1 MPKPD
6 HEPRT
11 WCPQCGAVCA
21 TETAEGQITFRHI
34 KEPTIGTYT
43 EDEIVKVFAERKR
56 FCKALEDLRIQIHDG
71 ADESALLR
79 TIDAAFVPEA

>member
-11 WCPQCGAVCA
+11 WCPQCGAVCTTT
-21 TETAEGQITFRHI
+21 TEEGWTTFHHI

-43 EDEIVKVFAERKR
+43 EEEIIKVFAERKR
-56 FCKALEDLRIQIHDG
+56 FRAALEQI
-71 ADESALLR
+71 ANPNPNALAHH
-79 TIDAAFVPEA
+79 TIARLALEG